1 MAKHYNGPWI
11 LRTLLFTPGHNEKL
25 INKALNSSAD
35 CVVLDLEDAV
45 PDDCKQNAREVIRET
60 LLTLKSDNMT
70 VMVRINPLESGLT
83 LLDLDDVAC
92 RQLDGIIFPK
102 AYCADDIKALDAQ
115 LSLKEK
121 TLGLETGH
129 FNIIILIETPR
140 AVLNCLEMATS
151 SKRVIG
157 LLYGCEDYLSD
168 MEGFHGPE
176 GRSLLV
182 PRHLISMAA
191 RAAGIVPIDTP
202 YVQVKDEAGFEKHIT
217 QGRELG
223 YEGILV
229 MTPKQIE
236 IARRMYTPSEE
247 EIAEAQHIV
256 TMASQASKD
265 SRGIALAGNV
275 FISPPTLKRAR
286 KILNRLD
293 AIKEFEY
300 HRERMGLSGQL
311 PNSLKLLKS
320 AVDKQSENEREKILV
335 QA

>member
-25 INKALNSSAD
+25 IGKALNSEAD

-45 PDDCKQNAREVIRET
+45 PENCKQKAREVIRET
-60 LLTLKSDNMT
+60 LTTKKPDNLM

-83 LLDLDDVAC
+83 LLDLDEVAC

-121 TLGLETGH
+121 TLSLETGH

-140 AVLNCLEMATS
+140 SVLNCLEMATA

-157 LLYGCEDYLSD
+157 LLYGCEDYLTD

-182 PRHLISMAA
+182 PRHLTSMAA

-202 YVQVKDEAGFEKHIT
+202 YVQVKDESGFEKHIT

-223 YEGILV
+223 FEGVLV

-236 IARRMYTPSEE
+236 IARRMYTPSQEDVK
-247 EIAEAQHIV
+247 EARHIV
-256 TMASQASKD
+256 TMASQASED
-265 SRGIALAGNV
+265 SRGIALAGNI
-275 FISPPTLKRAR
+275 FISPPTLKRAQ
-286 KILNRLD
+286 KILKRLD
-293 AIKEFEY
+293 AIENFENF
-300 HRERMGLSGQL
+300 RRRTVQTDETTNR
-311 PNSLKLLKS
+311 LKLIKKAAETS
-320 AVDKQSENEREKILV
+320 AEIESEKVL
-335 QA
+335 A